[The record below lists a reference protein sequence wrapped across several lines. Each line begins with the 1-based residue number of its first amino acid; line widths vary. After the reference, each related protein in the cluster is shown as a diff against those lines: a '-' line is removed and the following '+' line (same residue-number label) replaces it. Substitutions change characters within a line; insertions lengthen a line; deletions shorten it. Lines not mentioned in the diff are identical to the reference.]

1 MSKTKQIT
9 KKSQVAEKSLHYYL
23 DLNYPIIIYEEDS
36 GYTAEIRELPGCL
49 TQGETLQEV
58 KENIRDARELWI
70 ETAYENGDNIPL
82 PVTEI
87 SYSGKTLLRMPRS
100 LHQRLAENA
109 EIDGVSL
116 NQYIVFLLSEQNT
129 LRQNYRLITGKIKNM
144 KIKGIKK
151 GKTIVFSEEID
162 EISDETE
169 ITVEIPEDQ
178 IIDRQERWK
187 KLEKG
192 IGAWKDN
199 PENEEEMLAKLDKV
213 REIERSN
220 SERH

>member
-162 EISDETE
+162 EISEME
-169 ITVEIPEDQ
+169 KKELKSVIQ
-178 IIDRQERWK
+178 K
-187 KLEKG
+187 KLHWEYLDIFLKRKSS
-192 IGAWKDN
+192 WKN
-199 PENEEEMLAKLDKV
+199 
-213 REIERSN
+213 
-220 SERH
+220 